1 MFMSHPQYSDSN
13 LLLASAT
20 SLSAAGISSFS
31 SFVTQSTPYFAWI
44 SAVVGSIVGIVALV
58 RLVVRAYS
66 YVRVNIVIR
75 PKAGKEEIKVE
86 IDKALKVNAV
96 ERTAEI
102 KAAIEGSTVVPPAS

>member
-1 MFMSHPQYSDSN
+1 MFMSHPQYSDTN

-20 SLSAAGISSFS
+20 SLTAAGVSSFS

-44 SAVVGSIVGIVALV
+44 SAVVGSIVGIVALI
-58 RLVVRAYS
+58 RLIVRAYTW
-66 YVRVNIVIR
+66 VGVHIVVR
-75 PKAGKEEIKVE
+75 PKTDKAEIKQVV
-86 IDKALKVNAV
+86 DAALKVNAV